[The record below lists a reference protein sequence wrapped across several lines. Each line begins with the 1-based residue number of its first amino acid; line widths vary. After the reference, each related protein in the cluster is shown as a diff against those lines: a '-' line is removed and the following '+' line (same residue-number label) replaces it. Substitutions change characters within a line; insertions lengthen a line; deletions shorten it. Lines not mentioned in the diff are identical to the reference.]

1 VREMTNALCTATHCN
16 TLQHTATR
24 QCVKRLMRYYAR
36 ILITRTHTHTKGMRV
51 HLEVKS
57 TEVARIRMEREEL
70 GFLVLQAAQEAKGH
84 LTDRLYGQ
92 VMNMYI

>member
-1 VREMTNALCTATHCN
+1 
-16 TLQHTATR
+16 
-24 QCVKRLMRYYAR
+24 
-36 ILITRTHTHTKGMRV
+36 MRV
-51 HLEVKS
+51 DLEVKS

-92 VMNMYI
+92 VINMYI